1 MRARNRCGR
10 IRSTKKLS
18 DTRRRSGTEE
28 GAEKLKTFR
37 RLGLMLIVMMLML
50 LPMATSAYA
59 SGFDAAEDFAYY
71 LWQYYG
77 W

>member
-1 MRARNRCGR
+1 MHGKKRSETGR
-10 IRSTKKLS
+10 SVN
-18 DTRRRSGTEE
+18 DE
-28 GAEKLKTFR
+28 GGVVKMKIFR
-37 RLGLMLIVMMLML
+37 RLGLMLLIMALML

-59 SGFDAAEDFAYY
+59 SGFEAAEDFAYY